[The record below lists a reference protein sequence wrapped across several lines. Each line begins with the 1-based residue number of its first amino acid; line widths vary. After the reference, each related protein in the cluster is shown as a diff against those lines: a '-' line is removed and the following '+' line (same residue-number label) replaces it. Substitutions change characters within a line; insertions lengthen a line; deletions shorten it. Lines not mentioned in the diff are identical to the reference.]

1 MNSTLPTVIETSRL
15 ILRSYRE
22 GDEHWYFEMSQRN
35 RAHLEKYEPDNPA
48 LEIKTE
54 EDAKKTIAY
63 FVNAWKKRTQFF
75 IGVFLKESEQFVA
88 QIYVGSV
95 NQSVPEFGIGYIAD
109 VDHEG
114 WSTATRNLVNVG
126 HSLDVYLTSPV
137 GPYIL

>member
-1 MNSTLPTVIETSRL
+1 MNSTLPSVIETSRL

-22 GDEHWYFEMSQRN
+22 GDASWYFEMSQRN
-35 RAHLEKYEPDNPA
+35 HAHLQRYEPDNPVM
-48 LEIKTE
+48 EIKTE

-75 IGVFLKESEQFVA
+75 MGVFLKESEHFVA
-88 QIYVGSV
+88 QIYLGSV
-95 NQSVPEFGIGYIAD
+95 NQNVPEFGIGYIVA

-114 WSTATRNLVNVG
+114 WSTATRNLVNVE
-126 HSLDVYLTSPV
+126 HSLDVYLTSLV

>member
-22 GDEHWYFEMSQRN
+22 GDEHWYFEMSHRN
-35 RAHLEKYEPDNPA
+35 RAHLKKYEPDNPA
-48 LEIKTE
+48 SEIKTE

-88 QIYVGSV
+88 QIYIGSV

-114 WSTATRNLVNVG
+114 EKQLQQTYPK
-126 HSLDVYLTSPV
+126 LDTP
-137 GPYIL
+137 